1 MTTILSE
8 LHYLPPIEVFAYY
21 ARADTIFL
29 EACEH
34 YQKRSYR
41 NRCHI
46 VGANGVQ
53 RLSIFLE
60 KGKNSKMP
68 VKEVKLAF
76 HQAWPQQH
84 WRSLR
89 SAYGNAPFFLHYS
102 DAIEAVYKEGHQSLW
117 AFNISLLKCV
127 FELLQWD
134 KRIHETEVY
143 QKEYPSPIVDI
154 RKTVLP
160 EKFIDDVMNS
170 IGTSR
175 EYPQVFRERHGF
187 IGNLS
192 ILDLLFCMG
201 PQCELYLRQFKLIK
215 LTDCNRLL

>member
-21 ARADTIFL
+21 AKADTILL

-53 RLSIFLE
+53 RLSVFLE
-60 KGKNSKMP
+60 KGKNSRMP
-68 VKEVKLAF
+68 IKEVQLAF
-76 HQAWPQQH
+76 HQAWPRQH
-84 WRSLR
+84 WKSIR
-89 SAYGNAPFFLHYS
+89 SAYGNAPFFLYYS
-102 DAIEAVYKEGHQSLW
+102 DAIEAIYKEKHQSLW
-117 AFNISLLKCV
+117 AFSLSLLQCV

-134 KRIHETEVY
+134 KSIHETEVY
-143 QKEYPSPIVDI
+143 QKEYPSSIVDI
-154 RKTVLP
+154 RQAVLP
-160 EKFIDDVMNS
+160 DNLDDKEVNLL
-170 IGTSR
+170 GKEV

-201 PQCELYLRQFKLIK
+201 PQSELYLKAYPTSK
-215 LTDCNRLL
+215 G